1 MIHSSQWFPWWL
13 AHSERCSVNLCV
25 SLLTSLSDPNSEA
38 AATRLG
44 TLKNQLD
51 DKDRDQVTDICV
63 SLEKAAQC

>member
-1 MIHSSQWFPWWL
+1 M
-13 AHSERCSVNLCV
+13 NLCV

-44 TLKNQLD
+44 TLKSQLD